1 MRRPI
6 PSIARLGVMCLLAI
20 TLQAC
25 ALQRTPASVAGTAI
39 RTDIVRAVEPIRSW
53 RELRDRNVVRQQL
66 DYSCGAAALATL
78 IRYYFG
84 DEVREEDI
92 LADILRSMTAA
103 EVLDRE
109 VNGLSLL
116 DLRLQAE
123 RMGYQAVG
131 VRLNLATLPKLT
143 GPVIVHLEGE
153 DYRHFAVLKGVRE
166 DRIYLAD
173 PSLGNVRRSVDRF
186 AKEWSGVAL
195 VLGKQ
200 GFGLPQKHLLAL
212 EDQHV
217 VPNEV
222 LAARKSILGR

>member
-1 MRRPI
+1 MTTITRFG
-6 PSIARLGVMCLLAI
+6 LVCLMAS
-20 TLQAC
+20 TLPGC
-25 ALQRTPASVAGTAI
+25 AMQRTQPASVAGMTI
-39 RTDIVRAVEPIRSW
+39 RTDTLRAVEPIRSW
-53 RELRDRNVVRQQL
+53 RELRDRNVVRQRF

-84 DEVREEDI
+84 DDVSEESI

-103 EVLDRE
+103 EVVDRE

-131 VRLNLATLPKLT
+131 VRLDLATLPRLT
-143 GPVIVHLEGE
+143 GPVIVHLEQA
-153 DYRHFAVLKGVRE
+153 DYRHFAVLRGVRE

-186 AKEWSGVAL
+186 RNEWSGVAL

-200 GFGLPQKHLLAL
+200 GFGLPQRYPLAV
-212 EDQHV
+212 EDQHL

-222 LAARKSILGR
+222 LAARKSILAR

>member
-1 MRRPI
+1 MT
-6 PSIARLGVMCLLAI
+6 SILRHGLVCLLAF

-25 ALQRTPASVAGTAI
+25 AMQRTATAAGGTAI
-39 RTDIVRAVEPIRSW
+39 RTGTLRTVEPVLSW
-53 RELRDRNVVRQQL
+53 RELRDRNVVRQRF

-84 DEVREEDI
+84 DDVSEEGI
-92 LADILRSMTAA
+92 LAGILRSMTAA

-131 VRLNLATLPKLT
+131 VRLDLAALPRLT
-143 GPVIVHLEGE
+143 GPVIVHLERD

-186 AKEWSGVAL
+186 ANEWSGIAL

-200 GFGLPQKHLLAL
+200 GFGTPRRHPLAP

-222 LAARKSILGR
+222 LAARRSVFAR

>member
-1 MRRPI
+1 MTNSYVVSAFRRTLNRC
-6 PSIARLGVMCLLAI
+6 AVMCLAF

-25 ALQRTPASVAGTAI
+25 AMQRTPAVA
-39 RTDIVRAVEPIRSW
+39 PIGSW
-53 RELRDRNVVRQQL
+53 RELRDRNLVRQQL

-84 DEVREEDI
+84 DEVSEDRI
-92 LADILRSMTAA
+92 LAGILGSMTAE

-109 VNGLSLL
+109 ANGLSLL

-131 VRLNLATLPKLT
+131 VQLNLAALSRLA
-143 GPVIVHLEGE
+143 GPVIVHLEGD

-166 DRIYLAD
+166 DRIFLAD

-186 AKEWSGVAL
+186 AKEWSGIAL

-200 GFGLPQKHLLAL
+200 GFGLPQKHPLAL
-212 EDQHV
+212 EDQHL

-222 LAARKSILGR
+222 LAARRALLGR

>member
-1 MRRPI
+1 MTNSAVVSAFRRAI
-6 PSIARLGVMCLLAI
+6 MCALAI
-20 TLQAC
+20 TLEAC
-25 ALQRTPASVAGTAI
+25 AVQRAPV
-39 RTDIVRAVEPIRSW
+39 DPIGSW

-84 DEVREEDI
+84 DDVSEERI
-92 LADILRSMTAA
+92 LADILGSMTAE
-103 EVLDRE
+103 EVVDRE
-109 VNGLSLL
+109 TNGLSLL

-131 VRLNLATLPKLT
+131 VQLNLSALPRLT
-143 GPVIVHLEGE
+143 GPVIVHLEGN
-153 DYRHFAVLKGVRE
+153 DYRHFAVLKGVRG
-166 DRIYLAD
+166 DRIFLAD

-186 AKEWSGVAL
+186 ATEWSGIAL

-200 GFGLPQKHLLAL
+200 GFGLPQEHPLAL
-212 EDQHV
+212 DDRHL

-222 LAARKSILGR
+222 LATRTALLGR

>member
-1 MRRPI
+1 M
-6 PSIARLGVMCLLAI
+6 
-20 TLQAC
+20 
-25 ALQRTPASVAGTAI
+25 QRTPRSIAGTAI
-39 RTDIVRAVEPIRSW
+39 RTDIARAVEPIRSW
-53 RELRDRNVVRQQL
+53 REMRDRNVVRQQL

-78 IRYYFG
+78 MRYYFG
-84 DEVREEDI
+84 DDVTETGI
-92 LADILRSMTAA
+92 LADILRAMTPE

-109 VNGLSLL
+109 ANGLSLL

-131 VRLNLATLPKLT
+131 VQLTLATLSRLT
-143 GPVIVHLEGE
+143 GPVIVHLEGD
-153 DYRHFAVLKGVRE
+153 DYRHFAVLKGVRA

-200 GFGLPQKHLLAL
+200 GFGLPQKHPLTL
-212 EDQHV
+212 EDQHL

-222 LAARKSILGR
+222 LPARKSVLGR